1 MPTILTH
8 AAVPLA
14 LGICLGRQMISPRLM
29 AAGMLAAIVP
39 DADVIG
45 FKFGIAYL
53 DNFGHRGASHS
64 IAFALLLGCL
74 ASLMAKPLQSSRL
87 TAFCL
92 IAIATVSHGLLDMC
106 TNGGEG
112 VALFWPLS
120 GQRWFFPW
128 QVIEVSPIAL
138 KKVFS
143 ARGLAVLLSEI
154 IWVWLPLTLA
164 CALGLFWRQHATEV
178 K

>member
-14 LGICLGRQMISPRLM
+14 IGICLGRQTISPRLM

-39 DADVIG
+39 DADVIA
-45 FKFGIAYL
+45 FKLGIAYL

-64 IAFALLLGCL
+64 ICFALLLGFL
-74 ASLMAKPLQSSRL
+74 ASFMAKPLQSSRL

-92 IAIATVSHGLLDMC
+92 IAIATISHGLLDMC

-154 IWVWLPLTLA
+154 IWVWLPLMLV
-164 CALGLFWRQHATEV
+164 CALGLIWRKRATTTQ
-178 K
+178 

>member
-8 AAVPLA
+8 AAIPLA
-14 LGICLGRQMISPRLM
+14 IGICLGRQIIPPRLL
-29 AAGMLAAIVP
+29 AAGILASILP
-39 DADVIG
+39 DADVVA
-45 FKFGIAYL
+45 FKLGIAYL

-64 IAFALLLGCL
+64 ICFALLLGLFACL
-74 ASLMAKPLQSSRL
+74 FAKQLQSSRFGIFCFITVA
-87 TAFCL
+87 TA
-92 IAIATVSHGLLDMC
+92 SHGLLDML

-138 KKVFS
+138 KKIFS
-143 ARGLAVLLSEI
+143 ARFLAVLASELV
-154 IWVWLPLTLA
+154 WVWLPLA
-164 CALGLFWRQHATEV
+164 CLCTMSLFWRKQATTER
-178 K
+178 